1 VTLFQRPSILIP
13 FFHNFV
19 CFCGFGMIESML
31 QPHIKNNAKSSQL
44 DVGMTFLILGGHY
57 MVSSVIAGLV

>member
-1 VTLFQRPSILIP
+1 MPVFD
-13 FFHNFV
+13 NFV

-31 QPHIKNNAKSSQL
+31 QSHMKNNAKSSQL

-57 MVSSVIAGLV
+57 MVSSIITGLV